1 MFRATKSVEP
11 PPGMQLNIRVVGV
24 HWSSAYTGVV
34 GKKVPPDAAMSHS
47 LNRALTAQHTGA
59 CIHRRC
65 LATASLATRST
76 SLLAWSPTN
85 GLTGCVQLSDS
96 ARVAFSTTAI
106 WGERYNCG
114 TIETKGKRRL
124 DGEARHRPL
133 WHAYADAKLS
143 TRLLLLPTR
152 YSRR

>member
-76 SLLAWSPTN
+76 SLLAWSPTD

-106 WGERYNCG
+106 WGSDTTAVPSRPRANEGLMEKHVIVLSG
-114 TIETKGKRRL
+114 TPMPT
-124 DGEARHRPL
+124 
-133 WHAYADAKLS
+133 LS
-143 TRLLLLPTR
+143 PVRAC
-152 YSRR
+152 YYF